1 MCVGPQGNSSLF
13 INRTVGLAHYLA
25 HQKAFSAH
33 NSISLNQVC
42 LTTFTATRQHRAKKW
57 PTSTVEPA
65 VRDSTQLQLPDYLRQ
80 SSEPTGTCEPWQNYC
95 TSHTFLIL
103 VAYTTFSCDALHCKI
118 RSVEKAFKNRLSAT
132 NYLGKGVFG
141 QKGSNFCKIHNS
153 NMRANIVVWWKS

>member
-13 INRTVGLAHYLA
+13 ISRTVGLAHCPA
-25 HQKAFSAH
+25 RQKSFPAH

-118 RSVEKAFKNRLSAT
+118 RSVEKGFKNRLSAT

-141 QKGSNFCKIHNS
+141 
-153 NMRANIVVWWKS
+153 